1 MKLVKLSALLLVAIA
16 FTQCGKDAA
25 PVSAPA
31 MLPVDAP
38 LIVRVNDAEK
48 FTAFSDSI
56 TLPYVQAIDVAALNK
71 YSNGPWTGALVAS
84 GADKF
89 DWIWTFKDTLGQGGS
104 MTENETIYSI
114 DSLYGFKV
122 GSTWTISK
130 KSALLQ
136 DLLNQRANGF
146 SLAKDAQ
153 FTSLWNSASKAD
165 VMNLFIQHKEIEA
178 LGGQF
183 FKQDWS
189 WMTHIA
195 AWSEIDLALRK
206 NKLIGTSVS
215 LCPDSAQV
223 FLNTFTGSVR
233 SATLSAF
240 VASSSTYAL
249 GMKTDRM
256 DVWLRSFN
264 SYRAQKQRLKPAQRI
279 TTEANVDPILFSTTN
294 LTGDFIRVGYG
305 DATICLL
312 PLKTGGSKEVGAL
325 LTELSSTTATVD
337 ARTSGTLKEQH
348 KFLFSALYGWFFSDL
363 GTPSWTI
370 NDEVLAIAPNA
381 KILEVYMSEIGLGK
395 TWDAMEAFDPLSEAL
410 NKADHLTFA
419 TSLKGFTET
428 AFCPSEQ
435 WPGNFN
441 NALLVGSVEVK
452 EALAFG
458 SLSIQSQ
465 KEQAVSSSYLWS
477 TSLEAPV
484 ISGPFLVKNHRSGV
498 NNVVVQDETNTL
510 YWLNE
515 AGEVQWSKKLGEAVV
530 GPIQQVDLFKNDKY
544 QLVFTTS
551 NQLHCIDL
559 LGRNVEAFPIE
570 LPSTTTLGL
579 TVVDYDKNRN
589 YRFLVPCGDR
599 LYNFTSDGKRV
610 EGWKTDASNGP
621 LTQRPFL
628 YQRGGKDYI
637 ITSTLEQAFILN
649 RRGESRI
656 KTNALPA
663 TTKPWVFTP
672 GTLPS
677 IIRVGEEGELQEQR
691 WDGTVEIL
699 EHDLNDLIG
708 LEQQSY
714 GRIYWSNEAITVQ
727 SANRTYNLAIDQR
740 NIMSVAAYPGGTG
753 IIMCDDNTIHVTLL
767 NEPVSNITQFDGSNA
782 KAGRL
787 TTTGPPVLVIAQG
800 NAVITYQL

>member
-1 MKLVKLSALLLVAIA
+1 MKLVKFSVLLIVAIV

-38 LIVRVNDAEK
+38 LIIRINDAEK
-48 FTAFSDSI
+48 FTAFSDSVS
-56 TLPYVQAIDVAALNK
+56 LPYVQAIDIAILNK

-89 DWIWTFKDTLGQGGS
+89 DWIWTFKDTLGQNGS
-104 MTENETIYSI
+104 MTENQTIYSI

-165 VMNLFIQHKEIEA
+165 IMNLFIQHNEIA
-178 LGGQF
+178 AVGQQF
-183 FKQDWS
+183 FQQDWS

-206 NKLIGTSVS
+206 DKLIGTSVS

-223 FLNTFTGSVR
+223 FLNSFTGSVR
-233 SATLSAF
+233 STKLSTY
-240 VASSSTYAL
+240 VASSSNYAL
-249 GMKTDRM
+249 GMKTDRI

-264 SYRAQKQRLKPAQRI
+264 AYRAHKQRLKPAQRI
-279 TTEANVDPILFSTTN
+279 TTEANVDPILFSSVN
-294 LTGDFIRVGYG
+294 LSGDFIRVGYG
-305 DATICLL
+305 DANICLL
-312 PLKTGGSKEVGAL
+312 PLKIGGAKEVGEVLA
-325 LTELSSTTATVD
+325 ELSSTTGTVNG
-337 ARTSGTLKEQH
+337 RKSGTLKEKH

-363 GTPSWTI
+363 GTPSWTV
-370 NDEVLAIAPNA
+370 NEDVLAIAPNA
-381 KILEVYMSEIGLGK
+381 KILEVYMSEIDLGK
-395 TWDAMEAFDPLSEAL
+395 TWDAMEAFDPLTEAL

-419 TSLKGFTET
+419 TSLNGFTKT
-428 AFCPSEQ
+428 KFCPGEE
-435 WPGNFN
+435 WPGLFG
-441 NALLVGSVEVK
+441 NALLGGSIEVK
-452 EALAFG
+452 DALAFG
-458 SLSIQSQ
+458 SLTIQSQ

-484 ISGPFLVKNHRSGV
+484 IAGPYLVKNHRSGV

-510 YWLNE
+510 YWMNE
-515 AGEVQWSKKLGEAVV
+515 AGEVKWTKKLDLPIV
-530 GPIQQVDLFKNDKY
+530 GPIQQVDLFKNAKY

-551 NQLHCIDL
+551 NQLHCVDL
-559 LGRNVEAFPIE
+559 LGRNVEAFPIT
-570 LPSTTTLGL
+570 LPSTTSLGL
-579 TVVDYDKNRN
+579 SVLDYDKNRN
-589 YRFLVPCGDR
+589 YRFLIPCGDQ
-599 LYNFTSDGKRV
+599 LYNFTSDGKMV
-610 EGWKTDASNGP
+610 DGWKTDASNGA

-637 ITSTLEQAFILN
+637 ITSTLEQAIILN
-649 RRGESRI
+649 RRGERRI

-663 TTKPWVFTP
+663 TKNPWALSA
-672 GTLPS
+672 GSMPS
-677 IIRVGEEGELQEQR
+677 ILRIGDEGELQEQR
-691 WDGTVEIL
+691 WDGTIEIVD
-699 EHDLNDLIG
+699 HDLKDLIG
-708 LEQQSY
+708 LEQQNY
-714 GRIYWSNEAITVQ
+714 GRIYWSNESVSVQ
-727 SANRTYNLAIDQR
+727 SANNRYNLAIDNR
-740 NIMSVAAYPGGTG
+740 NIVSVESYPGGTG
-753 IIMCDDNTIHVTLL
+753 IIRCNDNTMHVTLL
-767 NEPVSNITQFDGSNA
+767 NEPVSNITQFDGSSA

>member
-1 MKLVKLSALLLVAIA
+1 MKLVKFSALLLVAIV

-38 LIVRVNDAEK
+38 LIIRINDAEK
-48 FTAFSDSI
+48 FTAFSDSVS
-56 TLPYVQAIDVAALNK
+56 LPYVQAIDVAILNK

-89 DWIWTFKDTLGQGGS
+89 DWIWTFRDTLGQGGS

-165 VMNLFIQHKEIEA
+165 IMNLFIQHNEIA
-178 LGGQF
+178 AVGQQF
-183 FKQDWS
+183 FQQDWS

-206 NKLIGTSVS
+206 DKLIGTSVS

-223 FLNTFTGSVR
+223 FLNSFTGSVR
-233 SATLSAF
+233 STKLSTY
-240 VASSSTYAL
+240 VASSSNYAL
-249 GMKTDRM
+249 GMKTDRI

-264 SYRAQKQRLKPAQRI
+264 AYRAHKQRLKPAQRI
-279 TTEANVDPILFSTTN
+279 TTEANVDPILFSSVN
-294 LTGDFIRVGYG
+294 LSGDFIRVGYG
-305 DATICLL
+305 DANICLL
-312 PLKTGGSKEVGAL
+312 PLKIGGAKEVGEVLA
-325 LTELSSTTATVD
+325 ELSSTTGTVNG
-337 ARTSGTLKEQH
+337 RKSGTLKEKH

-363 GTPSWTI
+363 GTPSWTV
-370 NDEVLAIAPNA
+370 NEDVLAIAPNA
-381 KILEVYMSEIGLGK
+381 KILEVYMSEIDLGK
-395 TWDAMEAFDPLSEAL
+395 TWDAMEAFDPLTEAL

-419 TSLKGFTET
+419 TSLNGFTKT
-428 AFCPSEQ
+428 KFCPGEE
-435 WPGNFN
+435 WPGLFG
-441 NALLVGSVEVK
+441 NALLGGSIEVK
-452 EALAFG
+452 DALAFG
-458 SLSIQSQ
+458 SLTIQSQ

-484 ISGPFLVKNHRSGV
+484 IAGPYLVKNHRSGV

-510 YWLNE
+510 YWMNE
-515 AGEVQWSKKLGEAVV
+515 AGEVKWTKKLDLPIV
-530 GPIQQVDLFKNDKY
+530 GPIQQVDLFKNAKY

-559 LGRNVEAFPIE
+559 LGRNVEAFPIT
-570 LPSTTTLGL
+570 LPSTTSLGL
-579 TVVDYDKNRN
+579 SVLDYDKNRN
-589 YRFLVPCGDR
+589 YRFLIPCGDQ
-599 LYNFTSDGKRV
+599 LYNFTSDGKMV
-610 EGWKTDASNGP
+610 DGWKTDASNGA

-637 ITSTLEQAFILN
+637 ITSTLEQAIILN
-649 RRGESRI
+649 RRGERRI

-663 TTKPWVFTP
+663 TKNPWALSA
-672 GTLPS
+672 GSMPS
-677 IIRVGEEGELQEQR
+677 ILRIGDEGELQEQR
-691 WDGTVEIL
+691 WDGTIEIVD
-699 EHDLNDLIG
+699 HDLKDLIG
-708 LEQQSY
+708 LEQQNY
-714 GRIYWSNEAITVQ
+714 GRIYWSNESVSVQ
-727 SANRTYNLAIDQR
+727 SANNRYNLAIDNR
-740 NIMSVAAYPGGTG
+740 NIVSVESYPGGTG
-753 IIMCDDNTIHVTLL
+753 IIRCNDNTMHVTLL
-767 NEPVSNITQFDGSNA
+767 NEPVSNITQFDGSSA

>member
-1 MKLVKLSALLLVAIA
+1 MKLVKFSALLLVAIV

-25 PVSAPA
+25 PVSAPT

-38 LIVRVNDAEK
+38 LIVRINDAEK
-48 FTAFSDSI
+48 FTAFSDSVS
-56 TLPYVQAIDVAALNK
+56 LPYVQAIDVAILNK

-264 SYRAQKQRLKPAQRI
+264 SYRSQKQRLKPAQRI

-337 ARTSGTLKEQH
+337 ARTSGTLKEKH

-381 KILEVYMSEIGLGK
+381 QILEVYMSEIGLGK

-458 SLSIQSQ
+458 SLTVQSQ
-465 KEQAVSSSYLWS
+465 KEQAISSSYLWS
-477 TSLEAPV
+477 TPLEAPV
-484 ISGPFLVKNHRSGV
+484 IAGPFLVKNHRSGV

-515 AGEVQWSKKLGEAVV
+515 VGEVQWTKKLDHPVI
-530 GPIQQVDLFKNDKY
+530 GPIEQVDLFKNAKY

-559 LGRNVEAFPIE
+559 LGRNVEAFPIA

-610 EGWKTDASNGP
+610 EGWKTDASNGT

-663 TTKPWVFTP
+663 TANPWALSP
-672 GTLPS
+672 SDLPS
-677 IIRVGEEGELQEQR
+677 ILRAGDDGELQEQR
-691 WDGTVEIL
+691 WDGAVEIL
-699 EHDLNDLIG
+699 EHDVKDLIG

-714 GRIYWSNEAITVQ
+714 GRIYWSNESVTVQ
-727 SANRTYNLAIDQR
+727 SGSNRYNLAIDNR
-740 NIMSVAAYPGGTG
+740 RISSVETYPGGTG
-753 IIMCDDNTIHVTLL
+753 VIYCDDNTIHVTLL
-767 NEPVSNITQFDGSNA
+767 NEPISSVTQFDGTYA

-787 TTTGPPVLVIAQG
+787 TTTGPAVLVIAQG
-800 NAVITYQL
+800 NAVIAYQL

>member
-56 TLPYVQAIDVAALNK
+56 ALPYVQAIDVAALNK

-178 LGGQF
+178 LGSQF

-264 SYRAQKQRLKPAQRI
+264 RYRAQKQRLKPAQRI

-663 TTKPWVFTP
+663 TTKPWVFSP

-767 NEPVSNITQFDGSNA
+767 NETVSNITQFDGSNA

>member
-1 MKLVKLSALLLVAIA
+1 MKLVKFSALLLVAIA

-56 TLPYVQAIDVAALNK
+56 ALPYVQAIDVAALNK

-656 KTNALPA
+656 KTNTLPA

-714 GRIYWSNEAITVQ
+714 GRIYWSNEAVTVQ
-727 SANRTYNLAIDQR
+727 SANRTYKLAIDQR
-740 NIMSVAAYPGGTG
+740 NIVSVASYPGGTG

-767 NEPVSNITQFDGSNA
+767 NEPVSNITQFDGSKA

>member
-1 MKLVKLSALLLVAIA
+1 MKLVKFSVLLIVAIV

-38 LIVRVNDAEK
+38 LIVRINDAEK
-48 FTAFSDSI
+48 FTAFSDSVS
-56 TLPYVQAIDVAALNK
+56 LPYVQAIDIAILNK

-89 DWIWTFKDTLGQGGS
+89 DWIWTFKDTLGQNGS
-104 MTENETIYSI
+104 MTENQTIYSI

-165 VMNLFIQHKEIEA
+165 IMNLFIQHNEIA
-178 LGGQF
+178 AVGQQF
-183 FKQDWS
+183 FQQDWS

-206 NKLIGTSVS
+206 DKLIGTSVS

-223 FLNTFTGSVR
+223 FLNSFTGSVR
-233 SATLSAF
+233 STKLSTY
-240 VASSSTYAL
+240 VASSSNYAL
-249 GMKTDRM
+249 GMKTDRI

-264 SYRAQKQRLKPAQRI
+264 AYRAHKQRLKPAQRI
-279 TTEANVDPILFSTTN
+279 TTEANVDPILFSSVN
-294 LTGDFIRVGYG
+294 LSGDFIRVGYG
-305 DATICLL
+305 DANICLL
-312 PLKTGGSKEVGAL
+312 PLKIGGAKEVGEVLA
-325 LTELSSTTATVD
+325 ELSSTTGTVNG
-337 ARTSGTLKEQH
+337 RKSGTLKEKH

-363 GTPSWTI
+363 GTPSWTV
-370 NDEVLAIAPNA
+370 NEDVLAIAPNA
-381 KILEVYMSEIGLGK
+381 KILEVYMSEIDLGK
-395 TWDAMEAFDPLSEAL
+395 TWDAMEAFDPLTEAL

-419 TSLKGFTET
+419 TSLNGFTKT
-428 AFCPSEQ
+428 KFCPGEE
-435 WPGNFN
+435 WPGLFG
-441 NALLVGSVEVK
+441 NALLGGSIEVK
-452 EALAFG
+452 DALAFG
-458 SLSIQSQ
+458 SLTIQSQ

-484 ISGPFLVKNHRSGV
+484 IAGPYLVKNHRSGV

-510 YWLNE
+510 YWMNE
-515 AGEVQWSKKLGEAVV
+515 AGEVKWTKKLDLPIV
-530 GPIQQVDLFKNDKY
+530 GPIQQVDLFKNAKY

-551 NQLHCIDL
+551 NQLHCVDL
-559 LGRNVEAFPIE
+559 LGRNVEAFPIT
-570 LPSTTTLGL
+570 LPSTTSLGL
-579 TVVDYDKNRN
+579 SVLDYDKNRN
-589 YRFLVPCGDR
+589 YRFLIPCGDQ
-599 LYNFTSDGKRV
+599 LYNFTSDGKMV
-610 EGWKTDASNGP
+610 DGWKTDASNGA

-637 ITSTLEQAFILN
+637 ITSTLEQAIILN
-649 RRGESRI
+649 RRGERRI

-663 TTKPWVFTP
+663 TKNPWALSA
-672 GTLPS
+672 GSMPS
-677 IIRVGEEGELQEQR
+677 ILRIGDEGELQEQR
-691 WDGTVEIL
+691 WDGTIEIVD
-699 EHDLNDLIG
+699 HDLKDLIG
-708 LEQQSY
+708 LEQQNY
-714 GRIYWSNEAITVQ
+714 GRIYWSNESVSVQ
-727 SANRTYNLAIDQR
+727 SANNRYNLAIDNR
-740 NIMSVAAYPGGTG
+740 NIVSVESYPGGTG
-753 IIMCDDNTIHVTLL
+753 IIRCNDNTMHVTLL
-767 NEPVSNITQFDGSNA
+767 NEPVSNITQFDGSSA

>member
-56 TLPYVQAIDVAALNK
+56 ALPYVQAIDVAALNK

-515 AGEVQWSKKLGEAVV
+515 AGEVQWSKKLGEAVM

-579 TVVDYDKNRN
+579 TVLDYDKNRN

-610 EGWKTDASNGP
+610 EGWKTDASNGS

-714 GRIYWSNEAITVQ
+714 GRIYWSNEAVTVQ
-727 SANRTYNLAIDQR
+727 SANRTYKLAIDQR
-740 NIMSVAAYPGGTG
+740 NIVSVASYPGGTG

-767 NEPVSNITQFDGSNA
+767 NEPVSNITQFDGSKA

>member
-56 TLPYVQAIDVAALNK
+56 ALPYVQAIDVAALNK

-178 LGGQF
+178 LGSQF

-441 NALLVGSVEVK
+441 NALLGGFCRSKRGSRVRFTLDSK
-452 EALAFG
+452 SKRASRKQL
-458 SLSIQSQ
+458 LSVVYILR
-465 KEQAVSSSYLWS
+465 SSCHFR
-477 TSLEAPV
+477 A
-484 ISGPFLVKNHRSGV
+484 ISR
-498 NNVVVQDETNTL
+498 
-510 YWLNE
+510 
-515 AGEVQWSKKLGEAVV
+515 
-530 GPIQQVDLFKNDKY
+530 
-544 QLVFTTS
+544 
-551 NQLHCIDL
+551 
-559 LGRNVEAFPIE
+559 
-570 LPSTTTLGL
+570 
-579 TVVDYDKNRN
+579 
-589 YRFLVPCGDR
+589 
-599 LYNFTSDGKRV
+599 
-610 EGWKTDASNGP
+610 
-621 LTQRPFL
+621 
-628 YQRGGKDYI
+628 
-637 ITSTLEQAFILN
+637 
-649 RRGESRI
+649 
-656 KTNALPA
+656 
-663 TTKPWVFTP
+663 
-672 GTLPS
+672 
-677 IIRVGEEGELQEQR
+677 
-691 WDGTVEIL
+691 
-699 EHDLNDLIG
+699 
-708 LEQQSY
+708 
-714 GRIYWSNEAITVQ
+714 
-727 SANRTYNLAIDQR
+727 
-740 NIMSVAAYPGGTG
+740 
-753 IIMCDDNTIHVTLL
+753 
-767 NEPVSNITQFDGSNA
+767 
-782 KAGRL
+782 
-787 TTTGPPVLVIAQG
+787 
-800 NAVITYQL
+800 

>member
-1 MKLVKLSALLLVAIA
+1 
-16 FTQCGKDAA
+16 
-25 PVSAPA
+25 

-38 LIVRVNDAEK
+38 LIVRINDAEK
-48 FTAFSDSI
+48 FTAFSDSVS
-56 TLPYVQAIDVAALNK
+56 LPYVQAIDIAILNK

-89 DWIWTFKDTLGQGGS
+89 DWIWTFKDTLGQNGS
-104 MTENETIYSI
+104 MTENQTIYSI

-165 VMNLFIQHKEIEA
+165 IMNLFIQHNEIA
-178 LGGQF
+178 AVGQQF
-183 FKQDWS
+183 FQQDWS

-206 NKLIGTSVS
+206 DKLIGTSVS

-223 FLNTFTGSVR
+223 FLNSFTGSVR
-233 SATLSAF
+233 STKLSTY
-240 VASSSTYAL
+240 VASSSNYAL
-249 GMKTDRM
+249 GMKTDRI

-264 SYRAQKQRLKPAQRI
+264 AYRAHKQRLKPAQRI
-279 TTEANVDPILFSTTN
+279 TTEANVDPILFSSVN
-294 LTGDFIRVGYG
+294 LSGDFIRVGYG
-305 DATICLL
+305 DANICLL
-312 PLKTGGSKEVGAL
+312 PLKIGGAKEVGEVLA
-325 LTELSSTTATVD
+325 ELSSTTGTVNG
-337 ARTSGTLKEQH
+337 RKSGTLKEKH

-363 GTPSWTI
+363 GTPSWTV
-370 NDEVLAIAPNA
+370 NEDVLAIAPNA
-381 KILEVYMSEIGLGK
+381 KILEVYMSEIDLGK
-395 TWDAMEAFDPLSEAL
+395 TWDAMEAFDPLTEAL

-419 TSLKGFTET
+419 TSLNGFTKT
-428 AFCPSEQ
+428 KFCPGEE
-435 WPGNFN
+435 WPGLFG
-441 NALLVGSVEVK
+441 NALLGGSIEVK
-452 EALAFG
+452 DALAFG
-458 SLSIQSQ
+458 SLTIQSQ

-484 ISGPFLVKNHRSGV
+484 IAGPYLVKNHRSGV

-510 YWLNE
+510 YWMNE
-515 AGEVQWSKKLGEAVV
+515 AGEVKWTKKLDLPIV
-530 GPIQQVDLFKNDKY
+530 GPIQQVDLFKNAKY

-551 NQLHCIDL
+551 NQLHCVDL
-559 LGRNVEAFPIE
+559 LGRNVEAFPIT
-570 LPSTTTLGL
+570 LPSTTSLGL
-579 TVVDYDKNRN
+579 SVLDYDKNRN
-589 YRFLVPCGDR
+589 YRFLIPCGDQ
-599 LYNFTSDGKRV
+599 LYNFTSDGKMV
-610 EGWKTDASNGP
+610 DGWKTDASNGA

-637 ITSTLEQAFILN
+637 ITSTLEQAIILN
-649 RRGESRI
+649 RRGERRI

-663 TTKPWVFTP
+663 TKNPWALSA
-672 GTLPS
+672 GSMPS
-677 IIRVGEEGELQEQR
+677 ILRIGDEGELQEQR
-691 WDGTVEIL
+691 WDGTIEIVD
-699 EHDLNDLIG
+699 HDLKDLIG
-708 LEQQSY
+708 LEQQNY
-714 GRIYWSNEAITVQ
+714 GRIYWSNESVSVQ
-727 SANRTYNLAIDQR
+727 SANNRYNLAIDNR
-740 NIMSVAAYPGGTG
+740 NIVSVESYPGGTG
-753 IIMCDDNTIHVTLL
+753 IIRCNDNTMHVTLL
-767 NEPVSNITQFDGSNA
+767 NEPVSNITQFDGSSA

>member
-1 MKLVKLSALLLVAIA
+1 MKLVKFSALFLLAVT
-16 FTQCGKDAA
+16 FTQCSKSAA

-38 LIVRVNDAEK
+38 LIVRINDTEE

-56 TLPYVQAIDVAALNK
+56 ALPYVQAIDVAALNT
-71 YSNGPWTGALVAS
+71 YSNGPWTGALVTS
-84 GADKF
+84 GADKY

-122 GSTWTISK
+122 GATWTISK

-178 LGGQF
+178 IGDQF
-183 FKQDWS
+183 FNQDWS
-189 WMTHIA
+189 WMTHMA

-206 NKLIGTSVS
+206 DKLIGTSVS

-223 FLNTFTGSVR
+223 FLNTFKGSVR
-233 SATLSAF
+233 SAKLSKY

-249 GMKTDRM
+249 GMKTDRT
-256 DVWLRSFN
+256 DVWLRAFN
-264 SYRAQKQRLKPAQRI
+264 TYRAHKQRLKPAQRI
-279 TTEANVDPILFSTTN
+279 TAEANVDPILFSTAN
-294 LTGDFIRVGYG
+294 VTGDFIRVGYG

-312 PLKTGGSKEVGAL
+312 PLKIGGLAEVGEVLA
-325 LTELSSTTATVD
+325 ELSSTTGTVNG
-337 ARTSGTLKEQH
+337 RISGTLKEQH

-363 GTPSWTI
+363 GTPSWTVN
-370 NDEVLAIAPNA
+370 NDVLAIAPNA
-381 KILEVYMSEIGLGK
+381 KILEVYMSEMGLGK
-395 TWDAMEAFDPLSEAL
+395 TWDAMEGFDPLSEAL

-419 TSLKGFTET
+419 TRLKGFTKT
-428 AFCPSEQ
+428 AFCPDEQ
-435 WPGNFN
+435 WPGKFS
-441 NALLVGSVEVK
+441 NALLAGSIEVK
-452 EALAFG
+452 DALAFG

-465 KEQAVSSSYLWS
+465 KEQAVNSSYLWS

-515 AGEVQWSKKLGEAVV
+515 AGEVQWSKKLDQPVV
-530 GPIQQVDLFKNDKY
+530 GPIQQVDLFKNAKY

-559 LGRNVEAFPIE
+559 LGRNVEAFPIT
-570 LPSTTTLGL
+570 LPSTTSLGL
-579 TVVDYDKNRN
+579 TILDYDKNRN
-589 YRFLVPCGDR
+589 YRFLVPCGDQ

-610 EGWKTDASNGP
+610 DGWKTDAPNGV

-663 TTKPWVFTP
+663 AANPWALSLGNIPT
-672 GTLPS
+672 
-677 IIRVGEEGELQEQR
+677 IIRVGDAGALQEQR
-691 WDGTVEIL
+691 WDGTIDIL
-699 EHDLNDLIG
+699 EHDLEDAIG

-714 GRIYWSNEAITVQ
+714 GRIYWSNETVTVQ
-727 SANRTYNLAIDQR
+727 SENNRYFLSIDNR
-740 NIMSVAAYPGGTG
+740 NIVSVESYPGGTG
-753 IIMCDDNTIHVTLL
+753 IIRCDDNTIHVTLL
-767 NEPVSNITQFDGSNA
+767 NEPVSNITQFDGSSA

-787 TTTGPPVLVIAQG
+787 TTTGPPVIVIAQG

>member
-48 FTAFSDSI
+48 FTAFSDSVS
-56 TLPYVQAIDVAALNK
+56 LPYVQAIDVAILNK

-153 FTSLWNSASKAD
+153 FSSLWNSASKAD
-165 VMNLFIQHKEIEA
+165 VMNLFIQHKEIA
-178 LGGQF
+178 PVGNQF
-183 FKQDWS
+183 FQQDWS
-189 WMTHIA
+189 WMTHVA
-195 AWSEIDLALRK
+195 AWSEVDLALRK

-223 FLNTFTGSVR
+223 FLNTFTSSVR
-233 SATLSAF
+233 SENISKY

-249 GMKTDRM
+249 GMKTGRV

-264 SYRAQKQRLKPAQRI
+264 AYRAQKQRLKPAQRI
-279 TTEANVDPILFSTTN
+279 TSEANVDPILFSTKN
-294 LTGDFIRVGYG
+294 LTGNFIRVGYG
-305 DATICLL
+305 DATICLI
-312 PLKTGGSKEVGAL
+312 PLKVGSSSEVAEIL
-325 LTELSSTTATVD
+325 SALSSTSGTTD
-337 ARTSGTLKEQH
+337 GRSSGTLKDTH
-348 KFLFSALYGWFFSDL
+348 KFLFSALYGWFFSNL
-363 GTPSWTI
+363 GTPSWTV
-370 NDEVLAIAPNA
+370 NKDVLALAPNA

-395 TWDAMEAFDPLSEAL
+395 TWDGVEAFAPLAETL

-419 TSLKGFTET
+419 TSLKGFTKSE
-428 AFCPSEQ
+428 FCPGDE
-435 WPGNFN
+435 WPGNFS
-441 NALLVGSVEVK
+441 NALLGGSIEVK
-452 EALAFG
+452 DALAFG
-458 SLSIQSQ
+458 SLTIQNQ

-477 TSLEAPV
+477 TPLEAPV
-484 ISGPFLVKNHRSGV
+484 IAGPFLVKNHRSGV

-515 AGEVQWSKKLGEAVV
+515 VGEVQWTKKLDHPVI
-530 GPIQQVDLFKNDKY
+530 GPIEQVDLFKNAKY

-559 LGRNVEAFPIE
+559 LGRNVEAFPIA

-610 EGWKTDASNGP
+610 EGWKTDASNGT

-628 YQRGGKDYI
+628 YQRSGKDYI

-663 TTKPWVFTP
+663 TANPWALSP
-672 GTLPS
+672 SDLPS
-677 IIRVGEEGELQEQR
+677 IVRVGDDGELQEQR
-691 WDGTVEIL
+691 WDGAVEIL
-699 EHDLNDLIG
+699 EHDVKDLIG

-714 GRIYWSNEAITVQ
+714 GRIYWSNESVTVQ
-727 SANRTYNLAIDQR
+727 SGSNRYNLAIDNR
-740 NIMSVAAYPGGTG
+740 RISSVETYPGGTG
-753 IIMCDDNTIHVTLL
+753 VIYCDDNTIHVTLL
-767 NEPVSNITQFDGSNA
+767 NEPISSVTQFDGTYA

-787 TTTGPPVLVIAQG
+787 TTTGPPVLVIAQD
-800 NAVITYQL
+800 NAVIAYQL

>member
-1 MKLVKLSALLLVAIA
+1 MKLVKFSALLLVAIA
-16 FTQCGKDAA
+16 FTQCGKDAV

-56 TLPYVQAIDVAALNK
+56 ALPYVQAIDVAALNK

-637 ITSTLEQAFILN
+637 ITSTLEQAFIVN

>member
-1 MKLVKLSALLLVAIA
+1 
-16 FTQCGKDAA
+16 
-25 PVSAPA
+25 
-31 MLPVDAP
+31 
-38 LIVRVNDAEK
+38 
-48 FTAFSDSI
+48 
-56 TLPYVQAIDVAALNK
+56 
-71 YSNGPWTGALVAS
+71 
-84 GADKF
+84 
-89 DWIWTFKDTLGQGGS
+89 
-104 MTENETIYSI
+104 
-114 DSLYGFKV
+114 
-122 GSTWTISK
+122 
-130 KSALLQ
+130 
-136 DLLNQRANGF
+136 
-146 SLAKDAQ
+146 
-153 FTSLWNSASKAD
+153 
-165 VMNLFIQHKEIEA
+165 
-178 LGGQF
+178 
-183 FKQDWS
+183 
-189 WMTHIA
+189 MTHIA

-233 SATLSAF
+233 SEKLSKY

-249 GMKTDRM
+249 GMKTDGI

-264 SYRAQKQRLKPAQRI
+264 TYRAHKQRLKPAQRI
-279 TTEANVDPILFSTTN
+279 TTEANVDPILFSTVH
-294 LTGDFIRVGYG
+294 LSGDFIRVGYG
-305 DATICLL
+305 DANICLL
-312 PLKTGGSKEVGAL
+312 PLKIGGSKEVGEVLAG
-325 LTELSSTTATVD
+325 LSSTTGTVD
-337 ARTSGTLKEQH
+337 GRRSGTLKEKH

-363 GTPSWTI
+363 GTPSWTL
-370 NDEVLAIAPNA
+370 NEDVLAIAPNE

-435 WPGNFN
+435 WPGLFG
-441 NALLVGSVEVK
+441 NALLGGSIEVK
-452 EALAFG
+452 NELAFG
-458 SLSIQSQ
+458 SLTIQSQ

-477 TSLEAPV
+477 TSLDAPV

-510 YWLNE
+510 YWMNE
-515 AGEVQWSKKLGEAVV
+515 AGEVKWTKKLDLPIV
-530 GPIQQVDLFKNDKY
+530 GPIQQVDLFKNAKY

-559 LGRNVEAFPIE
+559 LGRNVEDFPIT
-570 LPSTTTLGL
+570 LPSNTSFGL
-579 TVVDYDKNRN
+579 SVMDYDKNRN
-589 YRFLVPCGDR
+589 YRFLIPCGDK
-599 LYNFTSDGKRV
+599 LYNFTSDGKMV
-610 EGWKTDASNGP
+610 DGWKTDASNGI

-637 ITSTLEQAFILN
+637 ITSTREKAFILN

-663 TTKPWVFTP
+663 AAKPWALSP
-672 GTLPS
+672 GNIPS
-677 IIRVGEEGELQEQR
+677 IIRVGDEGELQEQR

-714 GRIYWSNEAITVQ
+714 GRIYWSNESVSVQ
-727 SANRTYNLAIDQR
+727 SANNRYNVAIDSR
-740 NIMSVAAYPGGTG
+740 NIVSVESYPGGTG

-767 NEPVSNITQFDGSNA
+767 NEPVSNITQFDGSSA

-787 TTTGPPVLVIAQG
+787 TMTGPPVLVIAQG

>member
-1 MKLVKLSALLLVAIA
+1 MKLVKFSALLLIAIA

-56 TLPYVQAIDVAALNK
+56 ALPYVQAIDVAALNK

-146 SLAKDAQ
+146 SLARDAQ

-165 VMNLFIQHKEIEA
+165 VMNLFIQHDEIDA
-178 LGGQF
+178 IGQQF
-183 FKQDWS
+183 FQQDWS

-206 NKLIGTSVS
+206 DKLIGTSVS

-223 FLNTFTGSVR
+223 FLNSFTGSVR
-233 SATLSAF
+233 SEKLSKY

-249 GMKTDRM
+249 GMKTGRIDA
-256 DVWLRSFN
+256 WLRSFN
-264 SYRAQKQRLKPAQRI
+264 TYRAHKQRLKPAQRI
-279 TTEANVDPILFSTTN
+279 TTEANVDPILFSSVN
-294 LTGDFIRVGYG
+294 LTGDFVRVGYG

-312 PLKTGGSKEVGAL
+312 PLKIGGSNEVGEL
-325 LTELSSTTATVD
+325 LTELSSTTGTVD
-337 ARTSGTLKEQH
+337 GRRSGTLKEKH

-363 GTPSWTI
+363 GTPSWTF
-370 NDEVLAIAPNA
+370 NEDVLAIAPNE

-395 TWDAMEAFDPLSEAL
+395 TWNANDAFGPLSETL
-410 NKADHLTFA
+410 DKADHLTFA
-419 TSLKGFTET
+419 TSLKGFTKSE
-428 AFCPSEQ
+428 FCPGEQ
-435 WPGNFN
+435 WPGLFG
-441 NALLVGSVEVK
+441 NALLGGSIEVK
-452 EALAFG
+452 DELAFG
-458 SLSIQSQ
+458 SLTIQSQ

-515 AGEVQWSKKLGEAVV
+515 AGEVQWSKKLDQPVR
-530 GPIQQVDLFKNDKY
+530 GPIQQVDLFKNAKY

-559 LGRNVEAFPIE
+559 LGRNVEAFPVE
-570 LPSTTTLGL
+570 LPSTTSLGL
-579 TVVDYDKNRN
+579 TVLDYDKNRN
-589 YRFLVPCGDR
+589 YRLLVPCGDR

-610 EGWKTDASNGP
+610 DGWKTDASNGT

-656 KTNALPA
+656 KTNTLPA
-663 TTKPWVFTP
+663 TTNPWALAP
-672 GTLPS
+672 GSLPS
-677 IIRVGEEGELQEQR
+677 IIRVGDEGELQEQR

-714 GRIYWSNEAITVQ
+714 GRIYWSNESITVQ
-727 SANRTYNLAIDQR
+727 SANNRYNLAIDQR
-740 NIMSVAAYPGGTG
+740 NIVSVASYPGGTG

-767 NEPVSNITQFDGSNA
+767 NDPVSNITQFDGSKA